1 MKGDYII
8 YVCTFCKCLY
18 CFSIPTWCS
27 KKDQSMDLVLFFLWP
42 NPILFLVL
50 ESWGMTDSELDNS
63 LDLKC
68 IFQHLISFERGNKK
82 ILRKNFVW
90 CRGNFSL

>member
-1 MKGDYII
+1 MKRRLFHLRI
-8 YVCTFCKCLY
+8 FFKCLY

-50 ESWGMTDSELDNS
+50 ESWGMTDRELDNS

-68 IFQHLISFERGNKK
+68 TFQHLICFKRGCKN
-82 ILRKNFVW
+82 ILKV
-90 CRGNFSL
+90 

>member
-50 ESWGMTDSELDNS
+50 ESWGMTDRELDNS

-68 IFQHLISFERGNKK
+68 IFQHLICFERCNKNIFK
-82 ILRKNFVW
+82 EKLFVVW
-90 CRGNFSL
+90 GKFLP